1 MTFEQNAKIYYAAAC
16 PAIAKL
22 FPPGDGSTPGAE
34 RLVDVMFL
42 SSLDRRAECTMRER
56 RKGETDQLD
65 QPSGNQKQL

>member
-1 MTFEQNAKIYYAAAC
+1 ME
-16 PAIAKL
+16 
-22 FPPGDGSTPGAE
+22 GTPGAE